1 MRRAVVDQRRQRDD
15 RHVRTFA
22 RHKARRGARLD
33 EAADR
38 LDVGRLGDLARGGDD
53 AVGDAFRG

>member
-1 MRRAVVDQRRQRDD
+1 VPD
-15 RHVRTFA
+15 F
-22 RHKARRGARLD
+22 G

-53 AVGDAFRG
+53 AVGDGAMGMRRASMTSR